1 MATSWSMTL
10 SPVTL
15 ENADADARPVLEE
28 ARHRLGFIPNMY
40 ADMANAP
47 GLLSTYLHGYRW
59 FREHSGFTPT
69 EQEVIFLTISRF
81 HACAY
86 CMGAHSMIATNKSGV
101 PQGVLAALREDRPLP
116 DTRLEILSRFTRRM
130 LERRGRVAEEDVRP
144 FLETGYGQR
153 QILEIVLAIAV
164 KTLSNYSN
172 HLFHT
177 ELDRVFAPFAWQER
191 SEQPA

>member
-1 MATSWSMTL
+1 MTL
-10 SPVTL
+10 PPVTL
-15 ENADADARPVLEE
+15 ENADAEARPVLEE

-40 ADMANAP
+40 ANMANAP
-47 GLLSTYLHGYRW
+47 GLLSTYLHGYQL
-59 FREHSGFTPT
+59 FREHSGFTPA

-81 HACAY
+81 HACEY

-130 LERRGRVAEEDVRP
+130 VERRGLVEEEDVRP
-144 FLETGYGQR
+144 FLEAGYSQR